1 MPKLYSSG
9 LTAIERVSILV
20 QRYGNQHTRVMARL
34 KSREHSSVT
43 QRERRQEPL
52 RLLLALY
59 VLITLSYQRHV
70 IRAAHNPV
78 NLDDRQVNAVSA
90 RIELDLRLGAA
101 FTRFQSLTLRT
112 LGGDLESRTISYG
125 LLFLEFVLSSRSSTL
140 IMYRIVSI
148 PHSWF
153 RC

>member
-1 MPKLYSSG
+1 
-9 LTAIERVSILV
+9 
-20 QRYGNQHTRVMARL
+20 MARL

-125 LLFLEFVLSSRSSTL
+125 LLFLKFVLSSRSSTL